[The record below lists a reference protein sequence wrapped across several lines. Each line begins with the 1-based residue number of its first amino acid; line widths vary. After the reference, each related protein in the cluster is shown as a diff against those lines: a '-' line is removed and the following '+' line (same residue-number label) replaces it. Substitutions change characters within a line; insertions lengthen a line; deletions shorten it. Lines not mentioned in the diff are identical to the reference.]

1 MFRSNIVISPQPT
14 DLLIQDVAEKNRA
27 RNESEQMDQRHAES
41 DRSCFVALVDAS
53 NRDQEVGRSPGCADE
68 LQEAHDGEEDEKLLL
83 TVDSARP

>member
-1 MFRSNIVISPQPT
+1 MN
-14 DLLIQDVAEKNRA
+14 
-27 RNESEQMDQRHAES
+27 QRHAES

-53 NRDQEVGRSPGCADE
+53 NRDQEVGRSPGRADE